1 MKPKI
6 YIMAMALL
14 CLVVASC
21 KDQKDI
27 YQEWVKKGGYIYPE
41 KANDLGF
48 MRGYNRMLLQWQYPK
63 DPSVTH
69 ATVYWTNRTDSLN
82 IDYKDYAGKD
92 TVNLVID
99 GLTERAYT
107 FEVVNYDRDGN
118 TSMVSEIT
126 ATPYAENWLATHAER
141 EIFSAEI
148 VGDHALIQTGFGTD
162 EMVKTQYRYVN
173 AEGDTIYLDKPQDTK
188 TASVELPGAA
198 PGKRFQFRS
207 AFCPANGI
215 DTIWNSWR
223 SSPTPIAGKLDPEGW
238 TATATTGIT
247 LGAYPTKNIFDG
259 YYDIKHA
266 WWSNNKTYPKIVVID
281 THKDSYMINK
291 IAVYQ
296 GSAYTYRSGG
306 VVFYF
311 GNEPFNPD
319 AGANYAETAPFK
331 NALFSKSIG
340 LYWGTSTIWCVAP
353 TFYNCRYIA
362 IVFTSTKRNGS
373 VIFEAETYG
382 YDSKGN

>member
-1 MKPKI
+1 
-6 YIMAMALL
+6 MAMALL

-198 PGKRFQFRS
+198 PGRPTASTPFGTPGAALLR
-207 AFCPANGI
+207 PLPE
-215 DTIWNSWR
+215 
-223 SSPTPIAGKLDPEGW
+223 SSILKVGLPLPLPVSPWELTQRRTSSTAIMTSSMPGGRTTRPILRLWSSTPI
-238 TATATTGIT
+238 
-247 LGAYPTKNIFDG
+247 
-259 YYDIKHA
+259 
-266 WWSNNKTYPKIVVID
+266 
-281 THKDSYMINK
+281 
-291 IAVYQ
+291 
-296 GSAYTYRSGG
+296 R
-306 VVFYF
+306 
-311 GNEPFNPD
+311 
-319 AGANYAETAPFK
+319 
-331 NALFSKSIG
+331 
-340 LYWGTSTIWCVAP
+340 
-353 TFYNCRYIA
+353 IA
-362 IVFTSTKRNGS
+362 I
-373 VIFEAETYG
+373 
-382 YDSKGN
+382 